1 MRKMKFMLLFIT
13 QIYLFGTSLN
23 FPCMM
28 NFTPEWIYKP
38 KSYSEKKI
46 EIAKINSKICKNSK
60 DVNFFGDFEL
70 DYIELNKETKV
81 ERFIVLPSKIEKEYA
96 YVPLLDSQ
104 KLEKEPLY
112 VTIFTG
118 NQKNRLYNQIEK
130 EYPLLDIPK
139 MKKEPLY
146 TTKFIENKEIKYRV
160 YNQIERKIKEINDKF
175 KILISF
181 DKLEN
186 QQGSFVLPYV
196 LKPSYSDF
204 EYIDSEY
211 LIVTMGKYFYVID
224 LKKVEMEHKE
234 VDEDILKLLEI
245 MKMLKF

>member
-1 MRKMKFMLLFIT
+1 M
-13 QIYLFGTSLN
+13 
-23 FPCMM
+23 
-28 NFTPEWIYKP
+28 
-38 KSYSEKKI
+38 
-46 EIAKINSKICKNSK
+46 
-60 DVNFFGDFEL
+60 
-70 DYIELNKETKV
+70 
-81 ERFIVLPSKIEKEYA
+81 PSKIEKEYA

-175 KILISF
+175 KTLISF

-186 QQGSFVLPYV
+186 QQVTFVLPYV
-196 LKPSYSDF
+196 LKPSYSNF
-204 EYIDSEY
+204 EYINSEY

-234 VDEDILKLLEI
+234 VDEDILKLLKI

>member
-1 MRKMKFMLLFIT
+1 MRKMKFVLLFIT
-13 QIYLFGTSLN
+13 QIYLFGTSLD

-28 NFTPEWIYKP
+28 NFTPKWVYKP
-38 KSYSEKKI
+38 KSYAEKKI
-46 EIAKINSKICKNSK
+46 EIAKINSKICKNPK
-60 DVNFFGDFEL
+60 DISFFGNFEL
-70 DYIELNKETKV
+70 DYIELKKETKV
-81 ERFIVLPSKIEKEYA
+81 EKFIVLPSKIEKEYA
-96 YVPLLDSQ
+96 YIPLLDSQ

-112 VTIFTG
+112 ITIFTG

-130 EYPLLDIPK
+130 
-139 MKKEPLY
+139 
-146 TTKFIENKEIKYRV
+146 
-160 YNQIERKIKEINDKF
+160 KIKKINDKF
-175 KILISF
+175 KTLESF
-181 DKLEN
+181 NKLEN
-186 QQGSFVLPYV
+186 QDGSFVLPYV

>member
-1 MRKMKFMLLFIT
+1 M
-13 QIYLFGTSLN
+13 
-23 FPCMM
+23 
-28 NFTPEWIYKP
+28 
-38 KSYSEKKI
+38 
-46 EIAKINSKICKNSK
+46 
-60 DVNFFGDFEL
+60 
-70 DYIELNKETKV
+70 
-81 ERFIVLPSKIEKEYA
+81 PSKIEKEYA

-112 VTIFTG
+112 
-118 NQKNRLYNQIEK
+118 
-130 EYPLLDIPK
+130 
-139 MKKEPLY
+139 

-160 YNQIERKIKEINDKF
+160 YDQIERKIKEINDKF
-175 KILISF
+175 KTLISF

-211 LIVTMGKYFYVID
+211 LIVIMGKYFYVID

>member
-1 MRKMKFMLLFIT
+1 
-13 QIYLFGTSLN
+13 
-23 FPCMM
+23 MM

-46 EIAKINSKICKNSK
+46 EIVKINSKICKNSK
-60 DVNFFGDFEL
+60 DISFFGDFEL
-70 DYIELNKETKV
+70 DYIELKKETKV

-146 TTKFIENKEIKYRV
+146 TTK
-160 YNQIERKIKEINDKF
+160 
-175 KILISF
+175 
-181 DKLEN
+181 
-186 QQGSFVLPYV
+186 
-196 LKPSYSDF
+196 
-204 EYIDSEY
+204 
-211 LIVTMGKYFYVID
+211 
-224 LKKVEMEHKE
+224 
-234 VDEDILKLLEI
+234 
-245 MKMLKF
+245 

>member
-1 MRKMKFMLLFIT
+1 MRKMKFVLLFIT
-13 QIYLFGTSLN
+13 QIYLFGTSLD

-28 NFTPEWIYKP
+28 NFTPEWVYKP
-38 KSYSEKKI
+38 KSYAEKKI
-46 EIAKINSKICKNSK
+46 EIAKINSKICKNPK
-60 DVNFFGDFEL
+60 DISFFGNFEL
-70 DYIELNKETKV
+70 DYIELKKETKV
-81 ERFIVLPSKIEKEYA
+81 EKFIVLPSKIEKEYA
-96 YVPLLDSQ
+96 YIPLLDSQ

-112 VTIFTG
+112 ITIFTG

-130 EYPLLDIPK
+130 
-139 MKKEPLY
+139 
-146 TTKFIENKEIKYRV
+146 
-160 YNQIERKIKEINDKF
+160 KIKKINDKF
-175 KILISF
+175 KTLESF
-181 DKLEN
+181 NKLEN
-186 QQGSFVLPYV
+186 QDGSFVLPYV